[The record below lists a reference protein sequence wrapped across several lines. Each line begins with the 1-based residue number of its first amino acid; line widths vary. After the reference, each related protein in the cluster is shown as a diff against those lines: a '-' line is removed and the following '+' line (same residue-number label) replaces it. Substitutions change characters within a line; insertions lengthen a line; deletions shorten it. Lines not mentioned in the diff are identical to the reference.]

1 MNQLTF
7 LVKGSS
13 SDPYELTFI
22 KDANSLTALCTC
34 PAGTYGN
41 FCKHRIAILDGES
54 AAVVSDN
61 AGQVAL
67 IGEWLPGTDVESAL
81 QELRD
86 AERNAGTDADAAK
99 KALAAAKKNLA
110 RVMNS

>member
-1 MNQLTF
+1 MEQLSF

-22 KDANSLTALCTC
+22 KDGDSLTALCTC

-41 FCKHRIAILDGES
+41 FCKHRIAILDGDA

-61 AGQVAL
+61 VGQVTL
-67 IGEWLPGTDVESAL
+67 IGEWLSGTDVESAL
-81 QELRD
+81 QEMRD
-86 AERNAGTDADAAK
+86 VERNAGTDVDAAK
-99 KALAAAKKNLA
+99 SALAAAKKNLA
-110 RVMNS
+110 RIMNS